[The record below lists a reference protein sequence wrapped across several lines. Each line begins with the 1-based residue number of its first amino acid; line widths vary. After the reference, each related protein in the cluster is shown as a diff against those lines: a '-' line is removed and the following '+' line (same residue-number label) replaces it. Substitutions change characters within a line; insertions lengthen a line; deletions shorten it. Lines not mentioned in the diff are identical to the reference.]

1 MGNGTK
7 SSELDSLEEGPISLD
22 GAFDGQAQTLVEL
35 EDELGS
41 VPGAEIA
48 DSEQYESGMVVG
60 ADRVGASDLPETYP
74 ISFETPQLLRLDV
87 QLPSNQVTSVYVGWP
102 DQIADET
109 PLFRL
114 LEAIGVGVNSFADIL
129 GEEVPLR
136 VEGVHYVADIEYP
149 SASPFEFEQTVEQLS
164 VDVSVDTSKMW
175 FHLTVAGV
183 AMWMAM
189 IASMPI
195 DLLVPDGLQGLLVLS
210 GWLLLPIGIYF
221 DSKQVDAVSDWSPT
235 RWAYF
240 LPTLVPFF
248 CIPTSIIY
256 LIKRREATIAP
267 GYDIGRL
274 DRLIERAKAL
284 FD

>member
-7 SSELDSLEEGPISLD
+7 SGELDGLEEGAISID

-35 EDELGS
+35 EDELS
-41 VPGAEIA
+41 SIPGAEIA
-48 DSEQYESGMVVG
+48 DSEQYASGMVVG
-60 ADRVGASDLPETYP
+60 ADRVGASELPETYP

-87 QLPSNQVTSVYVGWP
+87 QLPSNQVTALYVGWP

-109 PLFRL
+109 PLFQL
-114 LEAIGVGVNSFADIL
+114 LEAIDVGVNSFADIL

-149 SASPFEFEQTVEQLS
+149 TERQFEFEQTVEQLS
-164 VDVSVDTSKMW
+164 VDVSVDTSKTW

-189 IASMPI
+189 VLSMPI
-195 DLLVPDGLQGLLVLS
+195 DPLVPDGLQSLLLLG
-210 GWLLLPIGIYF
+210 GWLLVPIGIYF
-221 DSKQVDAVSDWSPT
+221 DSKQVDAVSDWSPM
-235 RWAYF
+235 RWAYVI
-240 LPTLVPFF
+240 PALVPFF

-256 LIKRREATIAP
+256 LLKRREATFAP
-267 GYDIGRL
+267 EYDIGRL
-274 DRLIERAKAL
+274 DSLISRAKAL